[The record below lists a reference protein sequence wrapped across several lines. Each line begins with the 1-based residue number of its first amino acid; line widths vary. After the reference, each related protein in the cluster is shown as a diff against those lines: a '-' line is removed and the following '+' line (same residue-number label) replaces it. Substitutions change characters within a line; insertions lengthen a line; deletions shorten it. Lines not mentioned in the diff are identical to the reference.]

1 MLMYTVG
8 IRISAV
14 FRCLYTFSIGK
25 CRFCYGKYTFT
36 YSRSKRKIVYNFN
49 CRNGEKAGAQENY
62 KIFRL
67 DPCFFPFSSLNSEGY
82 FSASQ
87 KIKCEEVIKVL
98 KTELEVVTVGM
109 PDITTLSDDERR
121 VFFET
126 IMARVLE
133 LAKERNEL

>member
-1 MLMYTVG
+1 MYTVG

-14 FRCLYTFSIGK
+14 FCCLYTYSIGK

-36 YSRSKRKIVYNFN
+36 YSRSKRKTVYNFK
-49 CRNGEKAGAQENY
+49 CRNGEKADAQKKIC
-62 KIFRL
+62 KIFL
-67 DPCFFPFSSLNSEGY
+67 LAPCFLPFSSLNSEGY
-82 FSASQ
+82 FFYLS
-87 KIKCEEVIKVL
+87 KIKCEEVINVL
-98 KTELEVVTVGM
+98 KTELEIVTVGT
-109 PDITTLSDDERR
+109 PDITALSDDERR